1 MKDEAVSLFK
11 TITPK
16 QTMYGKGKKLSKQKT
31 QNIKNLFKW
40 KIKKDIKYGIN
51 RNVWTPFKTE
61 EERKE
66 MNELEEQLII
76 D

>member
-1 MKDEAVSLFK
+1 ME
-11 TITPK
+11 
-16 QTMYGKGKKLSKQKT
+16 
-31 QNIKNLFKW
+31 N
-40 KIKKDIKYGIN
+40 KKDIKYRIN

-66 MNELEEQLII
+66 MNKLEEQLII

>member
-1 MKDEAVSLFK
+1 
-11 TITPK
+11 
-16 QTMYGKGKKLSKQKT
+16 MYGKGKKLSKQKT

-40 KIKKDIKYGIN
+40 KIKKDIKYRIN
-51 RNVWTPFKTE
+51 KNVWTPFKTE